1 MLKQNPMLKYVLQKG
16 FWYLLTF
23 FFAVALNFALPRLG
37 GSDPVDIIM
46 GQAGKGKSPAEAQ
59 KMKVDLLL
67 QFSWLELDE
76 QNNPIYEDSLDAS
89 GNKVMQMVP
98 EKDADGNVVVTKTP
112 VLDAEGKP
120 VMVERQK
127 VDEAGNPVFTE
138 KKTVVKTAAKAEPAP
153 APAKKSKKRG
163 KKAEA
168 APAKA
173 KAKTE
178 TKVEKIAVMEM
189 VPEVRLDTAM
199 VSVPVKNADPKR
211 LSAISQFFTYIGNV
225 LKGDLGKSYMTG
237 EPVTNVIKKS
247 LPWTLLIQAPT
258 ILLGWIIGNL
268 LGAFA
273 AYKRGVFDKVFFPV
287 AMFLNGVP
295 YFVFGML
302 LVALFSITLGWFP
315 AMGAYGPDIPQFTF
329 SWECIKSVG
338 WYYILPFFSCFPI
351 LLSGQATGMRSMSIY
366 ELGTDY
372 MKYAKWLGLREG
384 KIISYVFRN
393 AMLPQLTGLAQSLG
407 AMVGGALITEMIFS
421 YPGLGMAMLNAINSQ
436 DYATIQGCTL
446 MISTCVLVANFA
458 VDVLI
463 AVFDPRVKAG
473 LQMGGK

>member
-1 MLKQNPMLKYVLQKG
+1 MLKQYPMLRYVLQKA

-23 FFAVALNFALPRLG
+23 VVAVAINFTLPRMG
-37 GSDPVDIIM
+37 ENNPVDIIM
-46 GQAGKGKSPAEAQ
+46 GKAAQGLTPDQAKLKKEA
-59 KMKVDLLL
+59 LLKA
-67 QFSWLELDE
+67 FGMAELDD
-76 QNNPIYEDSLDAS
+76 Q
-89 GNKVMQMVP
+89 
-98 EKDADGNVVVTKTP
+98 GNVVYEPEVDENGQVETVKVPKLDEKGQP
-112 VLDAEGKP
+112 VFRVVKDVDAEGNP

-127 VDEAGNPVFTE
+127 VDEQGNPVFEE
-138 KKTVVKTAAKAEPAP
+138 KPVLDAKGKPVMEKDPKT
-153 APAKKSKKRG
+153 KKKV
-163 KKAEA
+163 A
-168 APAKA
+168 
-173 KAKTE
+173 
-178 TKVEKIAVMEM
+178 KVEQIAVMEQVQTEHQDTVM
-189 VPEVRLDTAM
+189 VDQVVLKT
-199 VSVPVKNADPKR
+199 DPK
-211 LSAISQFFTYIGNV
+211 LASGISQFFTYIGNV
-225 LKGDLGKSYMTG
+225 FKGDLGLSYSQYPK
-237 EPVTNVIKKS
+237 PVLDIIKES
-247 LPWTLLIQAPT
+247 LPWTLAIQAPT
-258 ILLGWIIGNL
+258 IILGWIVGNL

-273 AYKRGVFDKVFFPV
+273 AYKRGIFDKVFFPC

-295 YFVFGML
+295 FFVFGML

-315 AMGAYGPDIPQFTF
+315 AMGAYSPDIPELAFN
-329 SWECIKSVG
+329 WNCIKSVG
-338 WYYILPFFSCFPI
+338 YYYILPFFSVFPI

-421 YPGLGMAMLNAINSQ
+421 YPGLGMAMLTAIQQN

>member
-1 MLKQNPMLKYVLQKG
+1 MLKQYPMLRYVLQKG

-23 FFAVALNFALPRLG
+23 VFAVALNFALPRLG
-37 GSDPVDIIM
+37 DNNPVDIIM
-46 GQAGKGKSPAEAQ
+46 GQAGKGLSPTEAQ
-59 KMKVDLLL
+59 KKKAELLVS
-67 QFSWLELDE
+67 FGMAELDD
-76 QNNPIYEDSLDAS
+76 QGNVIYEPEVDEN
-89 GNKVMQMVP
+89 GQMVTRKVP
-98 EKDADGNVVVTKTP
+98 KLDDAGNP
-112 VLDAEGKP
+112 VLVTVKEVNEDGTPK
-120 VMVERQK
+120 MVERQK
-127 VDEAGNPVFTE
+127 VDADGKPVFEEKPVLDAKGKPVME
-138 KKTVVKTAAKAEPAP
+138 KK
-153 APAKKSKKRG
+153 G
-163 KKAEA
+163 KKKVA
-168 APAKA
+168 
-173 KAKTE
+173 
-178 TKVEKIAVMEM
+178 KVEQVAVMEQVQAERQDTVM
-189 VPEVRLDTAM
+189 VDEVVLKT
-199 VSVPVKNADPKR
+199 DPK
-211 LSAISQFFTYIGNV
+211 LASGISQFLVYIKNV
-225 LKGDLGKSYMTG
+225 FKGDLGISYSQYPK
-237 EPVTNVIKKS
+237 PVVDIIKES
-247 LPWTLLIQAPT
+247 VPWTLLIQAPT
-258 ILLGWIIGNL
+258 IILGWIIGNL

-273 AYKRGVFDKVFFPV
+273 AYKRGIFDKVFFPC

-315 AMGAYGPDIPQFTF
+315 AMGAYSSDIPELTF
-329 SWECIKSVG
+329 SWTCIKSVA

-421 YPGLGMAMLNAINSQ
+421 YPGLGMAMLNAIQKN

>member
-1 MLKQNPMLKYVLQKG
+1 MLKQYPMLRYVLQKA

-23 FFAVALNFALPRLG
+23 VVAVAINFTLPRMG
-37 GSDPVDIIM
+37 ENNPVDIIM
-46 GQAGKGKSPAEAQ
+46 GKAAQGLSPEQAKLKKET
-59 KMKVDLLL
+59 LLKAFGMAAL
-67 QFSWLELDE
+67 DDQGNVIYEPELDE
-76 QNNPIYEDSLDAS
+76 NGQMKTVKVPKTENGALVLKTVLEVNEDGSP
-89 GNKVMQMVP
+89 KMI
-98 EKDADGNVVVTKTP
+98 
-112 VLDAEGKP
+112 
-120 VMVERQK
+120 ERQK
-127 VDEAGNPVFTE
+127 VDEAGNPVFEE
-138 KKTVVKTAAKAEPAP
+138 KPVLDEKGKPVMEKDPAT
-153 APAKKSKKRG
+153 KKKV
-163 KKAEA
+163 A
-168 APAKA
+168 
-173 KAKTE
+173 
-178 TKVEKIAVMEM
+178 KVEQIPVMEQVQAEHQDTVM
-189 VPEVRLDTAM
+189 VDE
-199 VSVPVKNADPKR
+199 PVLKSDPK
-211 LSAISQFFTYIGNV
+211 LASGLSQFFVYISNV
-225 LKGDLGKSYMTG
+225 FKGDLGLSYSQYPK
-237 EPVTNVIKKS
+237 PVIEIIKES
-247 LPWTLLIQAPT
+247 LPWTLAIQAPT
-258 ILLGWIIGNL
+258 IILGWIVGNL

-273 AYKRGVFDKVFFPV
+273 AYKRGIFDKVFFPC

-295 YFVFGML
+295 FFVFGML

-315 AMGAYGPDIPQFTF
+315 AMGAYSPDIPELQFN
-329 SWECIKSVG
+329 WNCIKSVG
-338 WYYILPFFSCFPI
+338 FYYVLPFFSVFPI

-421 YPGLGMAMLNAINSQ
+421 YPGLGMAMLTAIQQN

>member
-1 MLKQNPMLKYVLQKG
+1 LGFSVLRFNFRGVGRSQGSFEDGPGELSDATMALDWLQTMNPDAKQCWIAGYSFGAWIALQ
-16 FWYLLTF
+16 LLMRRPDINNF
-23 FFAVALNFALPRLG
+23 IAV
-37 GSDPVDIIM
+37 
-46 GQAGKGKSPAEAQ
+46 SPPANE
-59 KMKVDLLL
+59 KD
-67 QFSWLELDE
+67 FSFLA
-76 QNNPIYEDSLDAS
+76 PCPAS
-89 GNKVMQMVP
+89 GLIVQGGIDEIDN
-98 EKDADGNVVVTKTP
+98 
-112 VLDAEGKP
+112 P
-120 VMVERQK
+120 VMVEK
-127 VDEAGNPVFTE
+127 GAADHKG
-138 KKTVVKTAAKAEPAP
+138 KKHHRHHKKEGKKHRHHKRGAKAA
-153 APAKKSKKRG
+153 A
-163 KKAEA
+163 A
-168 APAKA
+168 AP
-173 KAKTE
+173 
-178 TKVEKIAVMEM
+178 EM
-189 VPEVRLDTAM
+189 VPVMETVQAERIDTVM
-199 VSVPVKNADPKR
+199 VDEPVMKTDPK
-211 LSAISQFFTYIGNV
+211 LASGLSQFFSYIGKV
-225 LKGDLGKSYMTG
+225 FHGDLGLSYQNN

-247 LPWTLLIQAPT
+247 LPWTLAIQAPT
-258 ILLGWIIGNL
+258 ILLGWIVGNL

-273 AYKRGVFDKVFFPV
+273 AYKRGIFDKVFFPC

-295 YFVFGML
+295 FFVFGML
-302 LVALFSITLGWFP
+302 LVAFFSITLGWFP
-315 AMGAYGPDIPQFTF
+315 AMGAYSPDIPELTF
-329 SWECIKSVG
+329 SWACIKSVS
-338 WYYILPFFSCFPI
+338 WYYVLPFFSVFPI

-421 YPGLGMAMLNAINSQ
+421 YPGLGMAMLNAIQKN

>member
-1 MLKQNPMLKYVLQKG
+1 MLKQYPMLRYVLQKA

-23 FFAVALNFALPRLG
+23 VVAVAINFALPRMG
-37 GSDPVDIIM
+37 ENNPVDIIM
-46 GQAGKGKSPAEAQ
+46 GKAAQGLTPDQAKLKKEALLKAFGMAELDDQGNVIYEPEVDANGQ
-59 KMKVDLLL
+59 VKTIKVPK
-67 QFSWLELDE
+67 LDE
-76 QNNPIYEDSLDAS
+76 QGKP
-89 GNKVMQMVP
+89 VFRVV
-98 EKDADGNVVVTKTP
+98 KDV
-112 VLDAEGKP
+112 DAEGNP

-127 VDEAGNPVFTE
+127 LDEQGNPVFEE
-138 KKTVVKTAAKAEPAP
+138 KPVLDAKGKPVMEKDPKT
-153 APAKKSKKRG
+153 KKKV
-163 KKAEA
+163 A
-168 APAKA
+168 
-173 KAKTE
+173 
-178 TKVEKIAVMEM
+178 KVEQVAVMEKVQTEHQDTIM
-189 VPEVRLDTAM
+189 VDQVVLK
-199 VSVPVKNADPKR
+199 SDPK
-211 LSAISQFFTYIGNV
+211 LASGLSQFFSYIGNV
-225 LKGDLGKSYMTG
+225 FKGDLGLSYSQYPK
-237 EPVTNVIKKS
+237 PVTEIIKES
-247 LPWTLLIQAPT
+247 LPWTLAIQAPT
-258 ILLGWIIGNL
+258 IILGWIVGNL

-273 AYKRGVFDKVFFPV
+273 AYKRGIFDKVFFPC

-295 YFVFGML
+295 FFVFGML

-315 AMGAYGPDIPQFTF
+315 AMGAYSPDIPELQFN
-329 SWECIKSVG
+329 WNCIKSVG
-338 WYYILPFFSCFPI
+338 FYYVLPFFSVFPI

-421 YPGLGMAMLNAINSQ
+421 YPGLGMAMLTAIQQN

>member
-1 MLKQNPMLKYVLQKG
+1 MLKQYPMLRYVLQKG

-23 FFAVALNFALPRLG
+23 VFAVALNFALPRLG
-37 GSDPVDIIM
+37 DNNPVDIIM
-46 GQAGKGKSPAEAQ
+46 GQAGKGLSPTEAQ
-59 KMKVDLLL
+59 KKKAELLVS
-67 QFSWLELDE
+67 FGMAELDDHG
-76 QNNPIYEDSLDAS
+76 NVIYEPEVDENGNMVTKRVAKLDAA
-89 GNKVMQMVP
+89 GN
-98 EKDADGNVVVTKTP
+98 P
-112 VLDAEGKP
+112 VLVTVKEVNEDGTPK
-120 VMVERQK
+120 MVERQK
-127 VDEAGNPVFTE
+127 VDAEGKPVFEE
-138 KKTVVKTAAKAEPAP
+138 KPVLDAKGKPVMVKDPKT
-153 APAKKSKKRG
+153 KK
-163 KKAEA
+163 
-168 APAKA
+168 
-173 KAKTE
+173 
-178 TKVEKIAVMEM
+178 KVEKVEKVAVMESVQAEHQDTLM
-189 VPEVRLDTAM
+189 VEE
-199 VSVPVKNADPKR
+199 PVFKTDPK
-211 LSAISQFFTYIGNV
+211 LSSALSQFFRYIGNV
-225 LKGDLGKSYMTG
+225 FKGDLGLSYQNN

-273 AYKRGVFDKVFFPV
+273 AYKRGIFDKVFFPC

-315 AMGAYGPDIPQFTF
+315 AMGAYSSDIPELTF
-329 SWECIKSVG
+329 SWTCIKSVG

-421 YPGLGMAMLNAINSQ
+421 YPGLGMAMLNAIQKN

>member
-1 MLKQNPMLKYVLQKG
+1 MLKQYPMLRYVLQKA

-23 FFAVALNFALPRLG
+23 VCAVALNFALPRLG
-37 GSDPVDIIM
+37 DNNPVDIIM
-46 GQAGKGKSPAEAQ
+46 GQAGKGLSPTEAQ
-59 KMKVDLLL
+59 AKKAELLKS
-67 QFSWLELDE
+67 FGMAELDE
-76 QNNPIYEDSLDAS
+76 QGNVIYEPEVDENGQMKTVRVAKLDENGAP
-89 GNKVMQMVP
+89 VMKTVK
-98 EKDADGNVVVTKTP
+98 EVNEDGSPK
-112 VLDAEGKP
+112 
-120 VMVERQK
+120 MVERQK
-127 VDEAGNPVFTE
+127 VDEAGNPVFEE
-138 KKTVVKTAAKAEPAP
+138 KPVLDAKGKPVMEKDPKT
-153 APAKKSKKRG
+153 KKKV
-163 KKAEA
+163 A
-168 APAKA
+168 
-173 KAKTE
+173 
-178 TKVEKIAVMEM
+178 KVEQVPVMETVQAEHQDTVM
-189 VPEVRLDTAM
+189 VDQAVLKT
-199 VSVPVKNADPKR
+199 DPK
-211 LSAISQFFTYIGNV
+211 LSSALSQFGSYILNV
-225 LKGDLGKSYMTG
+225 FHGDLGRSFSTS
-237 EPVTNVIKKS
+237 EPVTDIIKKS

-258 ILLGWIIGNL
+258 IILGWIIGNL

-295 YFVFGML
+295 FFVFGML

-315 AMGAYGPDIPQFTF
+315 AMGAYSSDIPELTF
-329 SWECIKSVG
+329 SWACIKSVG
-338 WYYILPFFSCFPI
+338 WYYILPFFSVFPI

-372 MKYAKWLGLREG
+372 MKYAKWLGLKEG

-421 YPGLGMAMLNAINSQ
+421 YPGLGMAMLNAIQKN

>member
-1 MLKQNPMLKYVLQKG
+1 MLKQYPMLRYVLQKG

-23 FFAVALNFALPRLG
+23 VFAVALNFALPRLG
-37 GSDPVDIIM
+37 DNNPVDIIM
-46 GQAGKGKSPAEAQ
+46 GQAGKGLSPTEAQ
-59 KMKVDLLL
+59 KKKAELLVS
-67 QFSWLELDE
+67 FGMAELDD
-76 QNNPIYEDSLDAS
+76 QGNVIYEPEVDENGNMVTRRVAKLDEA
-89 GNKVMQMVP
+89 GN
-98 EKDADGNVVVTKTP
+98 P
-112 VLDAEGKP
+112 VLVTVKDVNEDGTPK
-120 VMVERQK
+120 MVERQK
-127 VDEAGNPVFTE
+127 VDAEGNPVFEE
-138 KKTVVKTAAKAEPAP
+138 KPVLDAKGKPVMVKDPKT
-153 APAKKSKKRG
+153 KK
-163 KKAEA
+163 
-168 APAKA
+168 
-173 KAKTE
+173 
-178 TKVEKIAVMEM
+178 KVEKVEKVAVMESVQAEHQDTLM
-189 VPEVRLDTAM
+189 VEE
-199 VSVPVKNADPKR
+199 PVFKTDPK
-211 LSAISQFFTYIGNV
+211 LSSALSQFFRYIGNV
-225 LKGDLGKSYMTG
+225 FKGDLGLSYQNN

-273 AYKRGVFDKVFFPV
+273 AYKRGIFDKVFFPC

-302 LVALFSITLGWFP
+302 LVAMFSITLGWFP
-315 AMGAYGPDIPQFTF
+315 AMGAYSSDIPELTF
-329 SWECIKSVG
+329 SWTCIKSVG

-421 YPGLGMAMLNAINSQ
+421 YPGLGMAMLNAIQKN

>member
-1 MLKQNPMLKYVLQKG
+1 MLKQYPMLRYVLQKG

-23 FFAVALNFALPRLG
+23 VFAVALNFALPRLG
-37 GSDPVDIIM
+37 DNNPVDIIM
-46 GQAGKGKSPAEAQ
+46 GQAGKGLSPTEAQ
-59 KMKVDLLL
+59 KKKAELLVS
-67 QFSWLELDE
+67 FGMAELDD
-76 QNNPIYEDSLDAS
+76 QGNVIYEPEVDEN
-89 GNKVMQMVP
+89 GNM
-98 EKDADGNVVVTKTP
+98 VTKRVAKLDENGAPVMTTVKETNEDGTP
-112 VLDAEGKP
+112 K
-120 VMVERQK
+120 MVERQK
-127 VDEAGNPVFTE
+127 VDAEGNPVFEE
-138 KKTVVKTAAKAEPAP
+138 KPVLDAKGKPVMVKDPKT
-153 APAKKSKKRG
+153 KKKV
-163 KKAEA
+163 E
-168 APAKA
+168 
-173 KAKTE
+173 
-178 TKVEKIAVMEM
+178 KVEKIAVMEQ
-189 VPEVRLDTAM
+189 VQAERQDTVM
-199 VSVPVKNADPKR
+199 IEEPVLKTDPK
-211 LSAISQFFTYIGNV
+211 LSSAFSQFLRYIGNV
-225 LKGDLGKSYMTG
+225 FKGDLGLSYQNN

-273 AYKRGVFDKVFFPV
+273 AYKRGIFDKVFFPC

-315 AMGAYGPDIPQFTF
+315 AMGAYSSDIPELTF
-329 SWECIKSVG
+329 SWTCIKSVA

-421 YPGLGMAMLNAINSQ
+421 YPGLGMAMLNAIQKN

>member
-1 MLKQNPMLKYVLQKG
+1 MLKQYPMLRYVLQKG

-23 FFAVALNFALPRLG
+23 VFAVALNFALPRLG
-37 GSDPVDIIM
+37 DNNPVDIIM
-46 GQAGKGKSPAEAQ
+46 GQAGKGLSPTEAQ
-59 KMKVDLLL
+59 KKKAELLVS
-67 QFSWLELDE
+67 FGMAELDD
-76 QNNPIYEDSLDAS
+76 QGNVIYEPEVDENGNMVTRRVAKLDEA
-89 GNKVMQMVP
+89 GN
-98 EKDADGNVVVTKTP
+98 P
-112 VLDAEGKP
+112 VLVTVKEVNEDGTPK
-120 VMVERQK
+120 MVERQK
-127 VDEAGNPVFTE
+127 VDAEGNPVFEE
-138 KKTVVKTAAKAEPAP
+138 KPVLDAKGKPVMVKDPKT
-153 APAKKSKKRG
+153 KK
-163 KKAEA
+163 
-168 APAKA
+168 
-173 KAKTE
+173 
-178 TKVEKIAVMEM
+178 KVEKVEKVAVMESVQAEHQDTLM
-189 VPEVRLDTAM
+189 VEE
-199 VSVPVKNADPKR
+199 PVFKTDPK
-211 LSAISQFFTYIGNV
+211 LSSALSQFFRYIGNV
-225 LKGDLGKSYMTG
+225 FKGDLGLSYQNN

-273 AYKRGVFDKVFFPV
+273 AYKRGIFDKVFFPC

-302 LVALFSITLGWFP
+302 LVAMFSITLGWFP
-315 AMGAYGPDIPQFTF
+315 AMGAYSSDIPELTF
-329 SWECIKSVG
+329 SWTCIKSVG

-421 YPGLGMAMLNAINSQ
+421 YPGLGMAMLNAIQKN

>member
-1 MLKQNPMLKYVLQKG
+1 MLKQYPMLRYVLQKA

-23 FFAVALNFALPRLG
+23 VCAVALNFALPRLG
-37 GSDPVDIIM
+37 DNNPVDIIM
-46 GQAGKGKSPAEAQ
+46 GQAGKGLSPTEAQ
-59 KMKVDLLL
+59 KKKAELLVS
-67 QFSWLELDE
+67 FGMAELDE
-76 QNNPIYEDSLDAS
+76 QGNVIYE
-89 GNKVMQMVP
+89 P
-98 EKDADGNVVVTKTP
+98 ETDENGNVVMQKVPKLDENGQP
-112 VLDAEGKP
+112 VVNAVKL
-120 VMVERQK
+120 
-127 VDEAGNPVFTE
+127 VDEAGNPVMVERPKLDEAGNPVMVE
-138 KKTVVKTAAKAEPAP
+138 KGAADHKGKKHHRHHKKEGKKHRHHKKGAKAA
-153 APAKKSKKRG
+153 A
-163 KKAEA
+163 A
-168 APAKA
+168 AP
-173 KAKTE
+173 
-178 TKVEKIAVMEM
+178 EM
-189 VPEVRLDTAM
+189 VPVMETVQAERIDTVM
-199 VSVPVKNADPKR
+199 VDEPVMKTDPK
-211 LSAISQFFTYIGNV
+211 LSSAVSQFFSYIGKV
-225 LKGDLGKSYMTG
+225 FHGDLGLSYQNN

-247 LPWTLLIQAPT
+247 LPWTLAIQAPT
-258 ILLGWIIGNL
+258 ILLGWIVGNL

-273 AYKRGVFDKVFFPV
+273 AYKRGIFDKVFFPC

-295 YFVFGML
+295 FFVFGML
-302 LVALFSITLGWFP
+302 LVAFFSITLGWFP
-315 AMGAYGPDIPQFTF
+315 AMGAYSPDIPELTF
-329 SWECIKSVG
+329 SWACIKSVS
-338 WYYILPFFSCFPI
+338 WYYVLPVFSVFPI

-421 YPGLGMAMLNAINSQ
+421 YPGLGMAMLNAIQKN

>member
-1 MLKQNPMLKYVLQKG
+1 MLKQYPMLRYVLQKG

-23 FFAVALNFALPRLG
+23 VFAVALNFALPRLG
-37 GSDPVDIIM
+37 DNNPVDIIM
-46 GQAGKGKSPAEAQ
+46 GQAGKGLSPTEAQ
-59 KMKVDLLL
+59 KKKADILVSFGMA
-67 QFSWLELDE
+67 ELDD
-76 QNNPIYEDSLDAS
+76 NGNLIYEPEVDENGQTITKKVAKLDENGAP
-89 GNKVMQMVP
+89 VMAAVK
-98 EKDADGNVVVTKTP
+98 EFNEDGSPK
-112 VLDAEGKP
+112 
-120 VMVERQK
+120 MVERQK
-127 VDEAGNPVFTE
+127 LAADGSPIFEEKPV
-138 KKTVVKTAAKAEPAP
+138 ASG
-153 APAKKSKKRG
+153 KSKKKG
-163 KKAEA
+163 A
-168 APAKA
+168 
-173 KAKTE
+173 
-178 TKVEKIAVMEM
+178 KVERIAVMET
-189 VPEVRLDTAM
+189 VQAEHLDTVM
-199 VSVPVKNADPKR
+199 VDEVVLKTDPK
-211 LSAISQFFTYIGNV
+211 LSSAMSQFWRYIANIFR
-225 LKGDLGKSYMTG
+225 GDLGLSFQNN
-237 EPVTNVIKKS
+237 EPVTDIIKKS

-258 ILLGWIIGNL
+258 ILLGWIVGNL

-273 AYKRGVFDKVFFPV
+273 AYKRGIFDKVFFPC

-315 AMGAYGPDIPQFTF
+315 AMGAYSSDIPQLTF
-329 SWECIKSVG
+329 SWDCIKSVG

-384 KIISYVFRN
+384 KIIGYVFRN

-421 YPGLGMAMLNAINSQ
+421 YPGLGMAMLNAIQKN

-446 MISTCVLVANFA
+446 MISVCVLIANFA

>member
-1 MLKQNPMLKYVLQKG
+1 MLKQYPMLRYVLQKG

-23 FFAVALNFALPRLG
+23 VFAVALNFALPRLG
-37 GSDPVDIIM
+37 DNNPVDIIM
-46 GQAGKGKSPAEAQ
+46 GQAGKGLSPTEAQ
-59 KMKVDLLL
+59 KKKAELLVS
-67 QFSWLELDE
+67 FGMAELDD
-76 QNNPIYEDSLDAS
+76 QGNVIYEPEVDEN
-89 GNKVMQMVP
+89 GNM
-98 EKDADGNVVVTKTP
+98 VTKRVAKLDENGAPVMTTVKEVNEDGTP
-112 VLDAEGKP
+112 K
-120 VMVERQK
+120 MVERQK
-127 VDEAGNPVFTE
+127 VDAEGNPVFEE
-138 KKTVVKTAAKAEPAP
+138 KPVLDAKGKPVMVKDPKT
-153 APAKKSKKRG
+153 KKKV
-163 KKAEA
+163 E
-168 APAKA
+168 
-173 KAKTE
+173 
-178 TKVEKIAVMEM
+178 KVEKIAVMEQ
-189 VPEVRLDTAM
+189 VQAERQDTVM
-199 VSVPVKNADPKR
+199 IEEPVLKTDPK
-211 LSAISQFFTYIGNV
+211 LSSAFSQFLRYIGNV
-225 LKGDLGKSYMTG
+225 FKGDLGLSYQNN

-273 AYKRGVFDKVFFPV
+273 AYKRGIFDKVFFPC

-302 LVALFSITLGWFP
+302 LVAMFSITLGWFP
-315 AMGAYGPDIPQFTF
+315 AMGAYSSDIPELTF
-329 SWECIKSVG
+329 SWTCIKSVA

-421 YPGLGMAMLNAINSQ
+421 YPGLGMAMLNAIQKN

-446 MISTCVLVANFA
+446 MISTCVLVANYA

>member
-1 MLKQNPMLKYVLQKG
+1 MLRYVLQKA

-23 FFAVALNFALPRLG
+23 VVAVAINFTLPRMG
-37 GSDPVDIIM
+37 ENNPVDIIM
-46 GQAGKGKSPAEAQ
+46 GKAAQGLSPEQAKLKKET
-59 KMKVDLLL
+59 LLKAFGMAAL
-67 QFSWLELDE
+67 DDQGNVIYEPELDE
-76 QNNPIYEDSLDAS
+76 NGQMKTVKVPKTENGALVLKTVLEVNEDGSP
-89 GNKVMQMVP
+89 KMI
-98 EKDADGNVVVTKTP
+98 
-112 VLDAEGKP
+112 
-120 VMVERQK
+120 ERQK
-127 VDEAGNPVFTE
+127 VDEAGNPVFEE
-138 KKTVVKTAAKAEPAP
+138 KPVLDEKGKPVMEKDPST
-153 APAKKSKKRG
+153 KKKV
-163 KKAEA
+163 A
-168 APAKA
+168 
-173 KAKTE
+173 
-178 TKVEKIAVMEM
+178 KVEQIPVMEQVQAEHQDTVM
-189 VPEVRLDTAM
+189 VDE
-199 VSVPVKNADPKR
+199 PVLKSDPK
-211 LSAISQFFTYIGNV
+211 LASGLSQFFVYISNV
-225 LKGDLGKSYMTG
+225 FKGDLGLSYSQYPK
-237 EPVTNVIKKS
+237 PVIEIIKES
-247 LPWTLLIQAPT
+247 LPWTLAIQAPT
-258 ILLGWIIGNL
+258 IILGWIVGNL

-273 AYKRGVFDKVFFPV
+273 AYKRGIFDKVFFPC

-295 YFVFGML
+295 FFVFGML

-315 AMGAYGPDIPQFTF
+315 AMGAYSPDIPELQFN
-329 SWECIKSVG
+329 WNCIKSVG
-338 WYYILPFFSCFPI
+338 FYYVLPFFSVFPI

-421 YPGLGMAMLNAINSQ
+421 YPGLGMAMLTAIQQN

>member
-1 MLKQNPMLKYVLQKG
+1 MLKQYPMLRYVLQKA

-23 FFAVALNFALPRLG
+23 VVAVAINFTLPRMG
-37 GSDPVDIIM
+37 ENNPVDIIM
-46 GQAGKGKSPAEAQ
+46 GKAAQGLSPEQAKLKKETLLKAFGMAELDDQGNVIYDPEVDENGQVKMVKVVKRENGAPVLKTVLEVNEDGSPKMIERQ
-59 KMKVDLLL
+59 K
-67 QFSWLELDE
+67 LDE
-76 QNNPIYEDSLDAS
+76 QGNPVFE
-89 GNKVMQMVP
+89 
-98 EKDADGNVVVTKTP
+98 EKP
-112 VLDAEGKP
+112 VLDAKGKP
-120 VMVERQK
+120 VMEKDPKTKKK
-127 VDEAGNPVFTE
+127 VA
-138 KKTVVKTAAKAEPAP
+138 
-153 APAKKSKKRG
+153 
-163 KKAEA
+163 
-168 APAKA
+168 
-173 KAKTE
+173 
-178 TKVEKIAVMEM
+178 KVEQVAVMEQIQAAHQ
-189 VPEVRLDTAM
+189 DTVM
-199 VSVPVKNADPKR
+199 IDTVLRKADPR
-211 LSAISQFFTYIGNV
+211 LASGISQFFVYIKNV
-225 LKGDLGKSYMTG
+225 FKGDLGLSYSQYPK
-237 EPVTNVIKKS
+237 PVVEIIKES
-247 LPWTLLIQAPT
+247 LPWTLAIQAPT
-258 ILLGWIIGNL
+258 IILGWIVGNL

-273 AYKRGVFDKVFFPV
+273 AYKRGIFDKVFFPC

-295 YFVFGML
+295 FFVFGML

-315 AMGAYGPDIPQFTF
+315 AMGAYSPDIPELQFN
-329 SWECIKSVG
+329 WNCIKSVG
-338 WYYILPFFSCFPI
+338 FYYILPFFSVFPI

-407 AMVGGALITEMIFS
+407 TMVGGALITEMIFS
-421 YPGLGMAMLNAINSQ
+421 YPGLGMAMLTAIQQN

>member
-1 MLKQNPMLKYVLQKG
+1 MLKQYPMLRYVLQKA

-23 FFAVALNFALPRLG
+23 VVAVAINFALPRMG
-37 GSDPVDIIM
+37 ENNPVDIIM
-46 GQAGKGKSPAEAQ
+46 GKAAQGLTPDQAKLKKEALLKAFGMAELDDQ
-59 KMKVDLLL
+59 GNVIYEP
-67 QFSWLELDE
+67 ELDE
-76 QNNPIYEDSLDAS
+76 NGQMKTVKVAKRDSL
-89 GNKVMQMVP
+89 GRPVFRVV
-98 EKDADGNVVVTKTP
+98 KDV
-112 VLDAEGKP
+112 DAEGNP

-127 VDEAGNPVFTE
+127 LDEQGNPVFEE
-138 KKTVVKTAAKAEPAP
+138 KPILDAKGKPVMEKDPKT
-153 APAKKSKKRG
+153 KKKV
-163 KKAEA
+163 A
-168 APAKA
+168 
-173 KAKTE
+173 
-178 TKVEKIAVMEM
+178 KVEQVAVMEQVQTEHQDTVM
-189 VPEVRLDTAM
+189 VDE
-199 VSVPVKNADPKR
+199 PVLKSDPK
-211 LSAISQFFTYIGNV
+211 LASGLSQFFVYIKNV
-225 LKGDLGKSYMTG
+225 FKGDLGLSYSQYPK
-237 EPVTNVIKKS
+237 PVTEIIKES
-247 LPWTLLIQAPT
+247 LPWTLAIQAPT
-258 ILLGWIIGNL
+258 IILGWIVGNL

-273 AYKRGVFDKVFFPV
+273 AYKRGIFDKVFFPC

-295 YFVFGML
+295 FFVFGML

-315 AMGAYGPDIPQFTF
+315 AMGAYSPDIPELQFN
-329 SWECIKSVG
+329 WNCIKSVG
-338 WYYILPFFSCFPI
+338 YYYILPFFSVFPI

-421 YPGLGMAMLNAINSQ
+421 YPGLGMAMLTAIQQN

>member
-1 MLKQNPMLKYVLQKG
+1 MLKQYPMLRYVLQKA

-23 FFAVALNFALPRLG
+23 VIAVAINFTLPRMG
-37 GSDPVDIIM
+37 ENNPVDIIM
-46 GQAGKGKSPAEAQ
+46 GKAAQGLSPEQAKLKKET
-59 KMKVDLLL
+59 LLKAFGMAAL
-67 QFSWLELDE
+67 DDQGNVIYEPELDE
-76 QNNPIYEDSLDAS
+76 NGQMKTA
-89 GNKVMQMVP
+89 KVP
-98 EKDADGNVVVTKTP
+98 KTENGVP
-112 VLDAEGKP
+112 VLKTVLEVNEDGSPK
-120 VMVERQK
+120 MIERQK
-127 VDEAGNPVFTE
+127 VDEAGNPVFEE
-138 KKTVVKTAAKAEPAP
+138 KPVLDEKGKPVMEKDPVT
-153 APAKKSKKRG
+153 KKKV
-163 KKAEA
+163 A
-168 APAKA
+168 
-173 KAKTE
+173 
-178 TKVEKIAVMEM
+178 KVEQVAVMEQVQAEHQDTVM
-189 VPEVRLDTAM
+189 VDE
-199 VSVPVKNADPKR
+199 PVLKSDPK
-211 LSAISQFFTYIGNV
+211 LASGLSQFFVYIGNV
-225 LKGDLGKSYMTG
+225 FKGDLGLSYSQYPK
-237 EPVTNVIKKS
+237 PVVEIIKES
-247 LPWTLLIQAPT
+247 LPWTLAIQAPT
-258 ILLGWIIGNL
+258 IILGWIVGNL

-273 AYKRGVFDKVFFPV
+273 AYKRGIFDKVFFPC

-295 YFVFGML
+295 FFVFGML

-315 AMGAYGPDIPQFTF
+315 AMGAYSPDIPELQFN
-329 SWECIKSVG
+329 WNCIKSVG
-338 WYYILPFFSCFPI
+338 YYYILPFFSVFPI

-421 YPGLGMAMLNAINSQ
+421 YPGLGMAMLTAIQQN

-463 AVFDPRVKAG
+463 AIFDPRVKAG

>member
-1 MLKQNPMLKYVLQKG
+1 MLKQYPMLRYVLQKG

-23 FFAVALNFALPRLG
+23 VFAVALNFALPRLG
-37 GSDPVDIIM
+37 DNNPVDIIM
-46 GQAGKGKSPAEAQ
+46 GQAGKGLSPTEAQ
-59 KMKVDLLL
+59 KKKAELLVS
-67 QFSWLELDE
+67 FGMAELDD
-76 QNNPIYEDSLDAS
+76 QGNVIYEPEVDEN
-89 GNKVMQMVP
+89 GNM
-98 EKDADGNVVVTKTP
+98 VTKRVAKLDEAGNP
-112 VLDAEGKP
+112 VLVTVKEVNEDGTPK
-120 VMVERQK
+120 MVERQK
-127 VDEAGNPVFTE
+127 VDADGKPVFEEKPVLDAKGKPVME
-138 KKTVVKTAAKAEPAP
+138 KK
-153 APAKKSKKRG
+153 G
-163 KKAEA
+163 KKKVA
-168 APAKA
+168 
-173 KAKTE
+173 
-178 TKVEKIAVMEM
+178 KVEKVAVMESVQAERQDTVM
-189 VPEVRLDTAM
+189 VEE
-199 VSVPVKNADPKR
+199 PVLKTDPK
-211 LSAISQFFTYIGNV
+211 LSSAFSQFLRYIGNV
-225 LKGDLGKSYMTG
+225 FKGDLGLSYQNN

-273 AYKRGVFDKVFFPV
+273 AYKRGIFDKVFFPC
-287 AMFLNGVP
+287 AMFLNGIP
-295 YFVFGML
+295 FFVFGML

-315 AMGAYGPDIPQFTF
+315 AMGAYSPDITELSF
-329 SWECIKSVG
+329 SWGCIKSVG
-338 WYYILPFFSCFPI
+338 WYYILPFFSVFPI

-407 AMVGGALITEMIFS
+407 TMVGGALITEMIFS
-421 YPGLGMAMLNAINSQ
+421 YPGLGMAMLTAIQQN

>member
-1 MLKQNPMLKYVLQKG
+1 MLKQYPMLRYVLQKG

-23 FFAVALNFALPRLG
+23 IFAVALNFALPRVG

-46 GQAGKGKSPAEAQ
+46 GQAGKGLSPTEAQ
-59 KMKVDLLL
+59 LKKAELLVS
-67 QFSWLELDE
+67 FGMADVDE
-76 QNNPIYEDSLDAS
+76 Q
-89 GNKVMQMVP
+89 GNLFDEEGNIVIRKVP
-98 EKDADGNVVVTKTP
+98 KLDADGN
-112 VLDAEGKP
+112 P
-120 VMVERQK
+120 VMN
-127 VDEAGNPVFTE
+127 GND
-138 KKTVVKTAAKAEPAP
+138 
-153 APAKKSKKRG
+153 
-163 KKAEA
+163 
-168 APAKA
+168 
-173 KAKTE
+173 
-178 TKVEKIAVMEM
+178 AVM
-189 VPEVRLDTAM
+189 VNEV
-199 VSVPVKNADPKR
+199 VSMKEPKR
-211 LSAISQFFTYIGNV
+211 TSAISQFFAYIGNV
-225 LKGDLGKSYMTG
+225 FKGDLGKSYSNNT
-237 EPVTNVIKKS
+237 EVTTIIKNA

-273 AYKRGVFDKVFFPV
+273 AYKRGIFDKVFFPV

-315 AMGAYGPDIPQFTF
+315 AVGNMSPDISEFSF
-329 SWECIKSVG
+329 SWNCLKSVG

-384 KIISYVFRN
+384 RIISYVFRN

-421 YPGLGMAMLNAINSQ
+421 YPGLGMAMLDAINKQ

-446 MISTCVLVANFA
+446 MISTCVLLANFA

-463 AVFDPRVKAG
+463 AIFDPRVKAG

>member
-1 MLKQNPMLKYVLQKG
+1 MGEN
-16 FWYLLTF
+16 
-23 FFAVALNFALPRLG
+23 N
-37 GSDPVDIIM
+37 PVDIIM
-46 GQAGKGKSPAEAQ
+46 GKAAQGLTPDQAKLKKEA
-59 KMKVDLLL
+59 LLKA
-67 QFSWLELDE
+67 FGMAELDD
-76 QNNPIYEDSLDAS
+76 Q
-89 GNKVMQMVP
+89 
-98 EKDADGNVVVTKTP
+98 GNVVYEPEVDENGQVKTIKVPKLDEKGQP
-112 VLDAEGKP
+112 VFRVVKDVDAEGNP

-127 VDEAGNPVFTE
+127 LDEQGNPVFEE
-138 KKTVVKTAAKAEPAP
+138 KPVLDAKGKPVMEKDPKT
-153 APAKKSKKRG
+153 KKKV
-163 KKAEA
+163 A
-168 APAKA
+168 
-173 KAKTE
+173 
-178 TKVEKIAVMEM
+178 KVEQVAVMEQVQTEHQDTIM
-189 VPEVRLDTAM
+189 VDQVVLQ
-199 VSVPVKNADPKR
+199 SDPK
-211 LSAISQFFTYIGNV
+211 LASGLSQFFSYIGNV
-225 LKGDLGKSYMTG
+225 FKGDLGLSYSQYPK
-237 EPVTNVIKKS
+237 PVVEIIKES
-247 LPWTLLIQAPT
+247 LPWTLAIQAPT
-258 ILLGWIIGNL
+258 IILGWIVGNL

-273 AYKRGVFDKVFFPV
+273 AYKRGIFDKVFFPC

-295 YFVFGML
+295 FFVFGML

-315 AMGAYGPDIPQFTF
+315 AMGAYSPDIPELTF
-329 SWECIKSVG
+329 SWNCIKSVG
-338 WYYILPFFSCFPI
+338 FYYILPFFSVFPI

-421 YPGLGMAMLNAINSQ
+421 YPGLGMAMLTAIQQN

>member
-1 MLKQNPMLKYVLQKG
+1 MLKQYPMLRYVLQKG

-23 FFAVALNFALPRLG
+23 VFAVALNFALPRLG
-37 GSDPVDIIM
+37 DNNPVDIIM
-46 GQAGKGKSPAEAQ
+46 GQAGKGLSPTEAQ
-59 KMKVDLLL
+59 KKKAELLVS
-67 QFSWLELDE
+67 FGMAELDDE
-76 QNNPIYEDSLDAS
+76 GKVIYEPEVDEN
-89 GNKVMQMVP
+89 GNMKTVKVP
-98 EKDADGNVVVTKTP
+98 KVVNGAP
-112 VLDAEGKP
+112 VLVTVKEVNEDGTPK
-120 VMVERQK
+120 MVERQK
-127 VDEAGNPVFTE
+127 VDADGKPVFEEKPVVDAKGKPVME
-138 KKTVVKTAAKAEPAP
+138 KK
-153 APAKKSKKRG
+153 G
-163 KKAEA
+163 KK
-168 APAKA
+168 
-173 KAKTE
+173 
-178 TKVEKIAVMEM
+178 KVQKIEQVAVMEQVQAERQDTVM
-189 VPEVRLDTAM
+189 VD
-199 VSVPVKNADPKR
+199 SVLRKTDPK
-211 LSAISQFFTYIGNV
+211 LSSAFSQFLRYIGNV
-225 LKGDLGKSYMTG
+225 FKGDLGLSYQNN

-273 AYKRGVFDKVFFPV
+273 AYKRGIFDKVFFPC

-315 AMGAYGPDIPQFTF
+315 AMGAYSSDIPELTF
-329 SWECIKSVG
+329 SWTCIKSVG

-421 YPGLGMAMLNAINSQ
+421 YPGLGMAMLNAIQKN

>member
-1 MLKQNPMLKYVLQKG
+1 MLKQYPMLRYVLQKG

-23 FFAVALNFALPRLG
+23 VFAVALNFALPRLG
-37 GSDPVDIIM
+37 DNNPVDIIM
-46 GQAGKGKSPAEAQ
+46 GQAGKGLSPTEAQ
-59 KMKVDLLL
+59 KKKAELLVS
-67 QFSWLELDE
+67 FGMAELDD
-76 QNNPIYEDSLDAS
+76 QGNVIYEPEVDEN
-89 GNKVMQMVP
+89 GQMVTR
-98 EKDADGNVVVTKTP
+98 KVAKLDDAGNP
-112 VLDAEGKP
+112 VLVTVKEVNEDGTPK
-120 VMVERQK
+120 MVERQK
-127 VDEAGNPVFTE
+127 VDAEGKPVFEEKPVLDAKGKPVME
-138 KKTVVKTAAKAEPAP
+138 KK
-153 APAKKSKKRG
+153 G
-163 KKAEA
+163 KKKVA
-168 APAKA
+168 
-173 KAKTE
+173 
-178 TKVEKIAVMEM
+178 KVEQVAVMEQVQAERQDTVM
-189 VPEVRLDTAM
+189 VDEVVLKT
-199 VSVPVKNADPKR
+199 DPK
-211 LSAISQFFTYIGNV
+211 LSSAFSQFLRYIANV
-225 LKGDLGKSYMTG
+225 FKGDLGLSYQNN

-273 AYKRGVFDKVFFPV
+273 AYKRGIFDKVFFPC

-302 LVALFSITLGWFP
+302 LVAMFSITLGWFP
-315 AMGAYGPDIPQFTF
+315 AMG
-329 SWECIKSVG
+329 CIKSVA

-421 YPGLGMAMLNAINSQ
+421 YPGLGMAMLNAIQKN

-446 MISTCVLVANFA
+446 MISTCVLVANYA

>member
-1 MLKQNPMLKYVLQKG
+1 MLKQYPMLRYVLQKG

-23 FFAVALNFALPRLG
+23 VFAVALNFALPRLG
-37 GSDPVDIIM
+37 DNNPVDIIM
-46 GQAGKGKSPAEAQ
+46 GQAGKGLSPTEAQ
-59 KMKVDLLL
+59 KKKAELLVS
-67 QFSWLELDE
+67 FGMAELDD
-76 QNNPIYEDSLDAS
+76 QGNVIYEPEVDEN
-89 GNKVMQMVP
+89 GNM
-98 EKDADGNVVVTKTP
+98 VTKRVAKLDEAGNP
-112 VLDAEGKP
+112 VLVTVKEVNEDGTPK
-120 VMVERQK
+120 MVERQK
-127 VDEAGNPVFTE
+127 VDAEGNPVFEE
-138 KKTVVKTAAKAEPAP
+138 KPVLDSKGKPVMVKDPKT
-153 APAKKSKKRG
+153 KK
-163 KKAEA
+163 
-168 APAKA
+168 
-173 KAKTE
+173 
-178 TKVEKIAVMEM
+178 KVEKVEKVAVMESVQAEHQDTLM
-189 VPEVRLDTAM
+189 VEE
-199 VSVPVKNADPKR
+199 PVFKTDPK
-211 LSAISQFFTYIGNV
+211 LSSALSQFFRYIGNV
-225 LKGDLGKSYMTG
+225 FKGDLGLSYQNN

-273 AYKRGVFDKVFFPV
+273 AYKRGIFDKVFFPC

-302 LVALFSITLGWFP
+302 LVAMFSITLGWFP
-315 AMGAYGPDIPQFTF
+315 AMGAYSSDIPELTF
-329 SWECIKSVG
+329 SWTCIKSVG

-421 YPGLGMAMLNAINSQ
+421 YPGLGMAMLNAIQKN

>member
-1 MLKQNPMLKYVLQKG
+1 MLKQYPMLRYVLQKA

-23 FFAVALNFALPRLG
+23 VVAVAINFTLPRMG
-37 GSDPVDIIM
+37 ENNPVDLIM
-46 GQAGKGKSPAEAQ
+46 GKAAQGLSPEQAKLKKETLLKAFGMAELDDQGNVIYDPEVDENGQVKMVKVVKRENGAPVLKTVLEVNEDGSPKMIERQ
-59 KMKVDLLL
+59 K
-67 QFSWLELDE
+67 LDE
-76 QNNPIYEDSLDAS
+76 QGNPVFE
-89 GNKVMQMVP
+89 
-98 EKDADGNVVVTKTP
+98 EKP
-112 VLDAEGKP
+112 VLDAKGKP
-120 VMVERQK
+120 VMEKDPKTKKK
-127 VDEAGNPVFTE
+127 VA
-138 KKTVVKTAAKAEPAP
+138 
-153 APAKKSKKRG
+153 
-163 KKAEA
+163 
-168 APAKA
+168 
-173 KAKTE
+173 
-178 TKVEKIAVMEM
+178 KVEQVAVMEQIQAAHQ
-189 VPEVRLDTAM
+189 DTVM
-199 VSVPVKNADPKR
+199 IDTVLRKADPR
-211 LSAISQFFTYIGNV
+211 LASGISQFFVYIKNV
-225 LKGDLGKSYMTG
+225 FKGDLGLSYSQYPK
-237 EPVTNVIKKS
+237 PVVEIIKES
-247 LPWTLLIQAPT
+247 LPWTLAIQAQT
-258 ILLGWIIGNL
+258 IILGWIVGNL

-273 AYKRGVFDKVFFPV
+273 AYKRGIFDKVFFPC

-295 YFVFGML
+295 FFVFGML

-315 AMGAYGPDIPQFTF
+315 AMGAYSPDIPELQFN
-329 SWECIKSVG
+329 WNCIKSVG
-338 WYYILPFFSCFPI
+338 FYYILPFFSVFPI

-421 YPGLGMAMLNAINSQ
+421 YPGLGMAMLTAIQQN

>member
-1 MLKQNPMLKYVLQKG
+1 MLKQYPMLRYVLQKA

-23 FFAVALNFALPRLG
+23 VVAVAINFALPRMG
-37 GSDPVDIIM
+37 ENNPVDIIM
-46 GQAGKGKSPAEAQ
+46 GKAAQGLTPDQAKLKKEALLKAFGMAELDDQGNVVYEPEVDANGQ
-59 KMKVDLLL
+59 VKTIKVPK
-67 QFSWLELDE
+67 LDE
-76 QNNPIYEDSLDAS
+76 QGKP
-89 GNKVMQMVP
+89 VFRVV
-98 EKDADGNVVVTKTP
+98 KDV
-112 VLDAEGKP
+112 DAEGNP

-127 VDEAGNPVFTE
+127 LDEQGNPVFEE
-138 KKTVVKTAAKAEPAP
+138 KPVLDAKGKPVMEKDPKT
-153 APAKKSKKRG
+153 KKKV
-163 KKAEA
+163 A
-168 APAKA
+168 
-173 KAKTE
+173 
-178 TKVEKIAVMEM
+178 KVEQVAVMEKVQTEHQDTIM
-189 VPEVRLDTAM
+189 VDQVVLK
-199 VSVPVKNADPKR
+199 SDPK
-211 LSAISQFFTYIGNV
+211 LASGLSQFFSYIGNV
-225 LKGDLGKSYMTG
+225 FKGDLGLSYSQYPK
-237 EPVTNVIKKS
+237 PVTEIIKES
-247 LPWTLLIQAPT
+247 LPWTLAIQAPT
-258 ILLGWIIGNL
+258 IILGWIVGNL

-273 AYKRGVFDKVFFPV
+273 AYKRGIFDKVFFPC

-295 YFVFGML
+295 FFVFGML

-315 AMGAYGPDIPQFTF
+315 AMGAYSPDIPELTF
-329 SWECIKSVG
+329 SWSCIKSVG
-338 WYYILPFFSCFPI
+338 FYYVLPFFSVFPI

-421 YPGLGMAMLNAINSQ
+421 YPGLGMAMLTAIQQN